1 MSIILDAMGSDDYPD
16 PEIQAAVIAA
26 RQYGEEIILVGNEE
40 VIMPKLKAANV
51 SSLPIKVVHAP
62 EVIEMGDKPAENLR
76 RKSQNSMAI
85 GMEQIKS
92 RGEDAFI
99 TAGNTGAA
107 MMNALKQL
115 GRMKGVRRPALTA
128 LFPVKDGHCVVLD
141 IGANAECKPEFLLE
155 FAIMGGIYAEKVL
168 GKVNPRIGLLSN
180 GEEAGKGN
188 ELVKG
193 TYPLLASSGINFIGN
208 VEGKELFGGCTDVV
222 VTDGFTGNI
231 LLKSSEAVSRLI
243 VDILKKE
250 LMSSFRTKIGGL
262 LAKPA
267 FTSIRNMMDPANVG
281 AAPLLGV
288 DGLVFVGHGRSDSR
302 AILSAIHVA
311 RQAISTHLYDALQNA
326 IQTRLASI
334 PGVE

>member
-141 IGANAECKPEFLLE
+141 ICANAECKP
-155 FAIMGGIYAEKVL
+155 
-168 GKVNPRIGLLSN
+168 
-180 GEEAGKGN
+180 
-188 ELVKG
+188 
-193 TYPLLASSGINFIGN
+193 
-208 VEGKELFGGCTDVV
+208 
-222 VTDGFTGNI
+222 
-231 LLKSSEAVSRLI
+231 
-243 VDILKKE
+243 
-250 LMSSFRTKIGGL
+250 
-262 LAKPA
+262 
-267 FTSIRNMMDPANVG
+267 
-281 AAPLLGV
+281 
-288 DGLVFVGHGRSDSR
+288 
-302 AILSAIHVA
+302 
-311 RQAISTHLYDALQNA
+311 
-326 IQTRLASI
+326 
-334 PGVE
+334 